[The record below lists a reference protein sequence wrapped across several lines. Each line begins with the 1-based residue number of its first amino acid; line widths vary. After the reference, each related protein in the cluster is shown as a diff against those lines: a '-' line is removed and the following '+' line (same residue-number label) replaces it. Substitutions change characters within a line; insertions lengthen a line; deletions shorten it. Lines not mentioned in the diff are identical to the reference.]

1 MPLSEIK
8 LLCSDH
14 EVLLRQITD
23 GEVSCILI
31 PKKTAVNIARE
42 IFKSFPIEALKI
54 MMEDLQKLE
63 DDSDKH

>member
-8 LLCSDH
+8 LMCSDH
-14 EVLLRQITD
+14 EVLLQQTTD
-23 GEVSCILI
+23 GEVSTILL

-54 MMEDLQKLE
+54 MVEDLQKLE